1 LKIEKVSDARTV
13 TFRLVGRFQAEHVEE
28 LKKQMRMKEMQ
39 FVLDLKEVTLVDV
52 DMVRFL
58 GACESRG
65 VKLVQCSQYIREW
78 IGREQH
84 TSASESE

>member
-1 LKIEKVSDARTV
+1 MKIEKFSDPRTV

-28 LKKQMRMKEMQ
+28 LKKQMRTEEMQ

-58 GACESRG
+58 GACEARG
-65 VKLVQCSQYIREW
+65 IKLVQCSQYIREW
-78 IGREQH
+78 IGRERH
-84 TSASESE
+84 AGAT